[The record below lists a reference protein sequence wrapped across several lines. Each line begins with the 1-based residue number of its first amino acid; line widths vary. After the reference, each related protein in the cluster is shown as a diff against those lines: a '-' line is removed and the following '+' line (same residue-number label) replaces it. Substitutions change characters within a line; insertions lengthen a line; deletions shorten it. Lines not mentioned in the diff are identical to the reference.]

1 MIPSLNNGGARVAK
15 SSSSDLLRDP
25 IPSPQSAYENDYYSW
40 ALDQARLIREGR
52 VGEADLVNIAEELV
66 DLGRSEYKELR
77 SALARIIQH
86 LLKWDFQ
93 TDRRSPSWKNSIQV
107 HRVHA
112 RQTLQE
118 NPGLRHKL
126 EEIVAGAYE
135 LGVAFAVEDTGLAHR
150 AFPSSCP
157 YTFDAIM
164 TRDVGLEEASAT

>member
-1 MIPSLNNGGARVAK
+1 MAK
-15 SSSSDLLRDP
+15 SSDLLGDRVP
-25 IPSPQSAYENDYYSW
+25 AEQSYEHDYYSW
-40 ALDQARLIREGR
+40 TLDQARLIREGR
-52 VGEADLVNIAEELV
+52 IAEADLANIAEELV
-66 DLGRSEYKELR
+66 SLGRSEYNDLR

-93 TDRRSPSWKNSIQV
+93 ADKRSPSWKNSIQV

-112 RQTLQE
+112 RQTLRE

-126 EEIVAGAYE
+126 DEIVAGAYE

-150 AFPSSCP
+150 ALPSSCP